1 MSDINQLISLF
12 VMDSESVKI
21 IGHVNLPSI

>member
-12 VMDSESVKI
+12 VMDNESVKI